1 MSNIR
6 KIAVLGSG
14 VMGHGIA
21 QISATAGYTVAL
33 RDIEGAFLQKAMDKI
48 KWSLGKLVEK
58 KN

>member
-1 MSNIR
+1 MSNIQ

-33 RDIEGAFLQKAMDKI
+33 RDIEDAFLQKAMDKI
-48 KWSLGKLVEK
+48 KWSLGKLIEK